1 MNESNYSED
10 TLQHRLRQSEN
21 GLNRATLDSL
31 ASAREEAMQ
40 AKKGLLSNFSGVFS
54 AGLVTA
60 ALVAFAFLPLG
71 NQVSTT
77 SDTDVIVEDNALK
90 LLMEDPE
97 FFLWLSNSYSSVT
110 Q

>member
-71 NQVSTT
+71 NQVS
-77 SDTDVIVEDNALK
+77 DTDVIVEDNALQ